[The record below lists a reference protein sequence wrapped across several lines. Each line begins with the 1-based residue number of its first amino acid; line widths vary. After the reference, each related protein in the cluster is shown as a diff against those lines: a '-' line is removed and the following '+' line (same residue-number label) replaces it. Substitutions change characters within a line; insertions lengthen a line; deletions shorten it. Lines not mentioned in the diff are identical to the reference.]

1 MSDCPRCFHELERLQ
16 TEGGVSWQCP
26 DCGGLLA
33 TLPFLR
39 RRLSVEAANRIW
51 QTAREAEPGS
61 SPRQCP
67 FCGKDMVR
75 VRSEFNGRDIELD
88 ACLPCQ
94 AFWFDRGEIESLPE
108 APPPPPAETEP
119 EISPEAKEK
128 LVTVQMQMIQERME
142 MDSSLGMSTDD
153 ETTGLPSPEL
163 FPWATLLVCA
173 LSIAA
178 WVTAPR
184 MTCGSHFSSHSDRDY
199 WLLLLVLGRESW
211 VLGRSAE
218 EELGGVRLL
227 ALWAAS
233 AIAAGIAHL
242 AAGGELVRL
251 GLSLAM
257 EALLGVLVWLAQAFP
272 GAHAAGGWRRGL
284 FSRYPSRFWIPL
296 PVFAAMWGVLCL
308 FVPSMLNIEAPGTL
322 VAMLAAAAV
331 GFAFHRFVGRR

>member
-16 TEGGVSWQCP
+16 TAGGVSWQCP

-75 VRSEFNGRDIELD
+75 VQSEFNGRTIELD

-119 EISPEAKEK
+119 ELSDEAREK
-128 LVTVQMQMIQERME
+128 LAVAQME
-142 MDSSLGMSTDD
+142 MIREQADSGRPDYD
-153 ETTGLPSPEL
+153 GETAGLPSPDT
-163 FPWATLLVCA
+163 FPWASLLIIA
-173 LSIAA
+173 ISIVE
-178 WVTAPR
+178 WTATPR
-184 MTCGSHFSSHSDRDY
+184 VRGIHESSARVDRAY
-199 WLLLLVLGRESW
+199 WLFLIVMVWQFWSLGR
-211 VLGRSAE
+211 VAE
-218 EELGGVRLL
+218 AELGGGRMMT
-227 ALWAAS
+227 LWAVS
-233 AIAAGIAHL
+233 TFAAGFAHF
-242 AAGGELVRL
+242 AAGCETEDIFLP
-251 GLSLAM
+251 LAM
-257 EALLGVLVWLAQAFP
+257 ESLFGILVWLALRFP
-272 GAHAAGGWRRGL
+272 RGRVASNWKPRGQFGPSVL
-284 FSRYPSRFWIPL
+284 FWLPL
-296 PVFAAMWGVLCL
+296 SLVAAMWGVLCL